1 MINAD
6 RASGLGVFVLG
17 LMLYFVVIP
26 GQIETVNEGWMRPN
40 SLPNVLALVLMAC
53 GLLLQLRATAHRI
66 ENPREMAMAALYFVV
81 LALGLAAISLL
92 GFTYAAPILA
102 ASVMLLMGERRPIWL
117 GLGIFGTPLVI
128 WLVVEQALGRV
139 LP

>member
-26 GQIETVNEGWMRPN
+26 EQIETVDEGWMRPN
-40 SLPNVLALVLMAC
+40 SLPNVLALVLMGC

-102 ASVMLLMGERRPIWL
+102 AAVMLLMGERRPIWL

-128 WLVVEQALGRV
+128 WLVVEQAPGRV

>member
-26 GQIETVNEGWMRPN
+26 GQIETVDEGWMRPN

-66 ENPREMAMAALYFVV
+66 ENPRKMAMAALYFVV
-81 LALGLAAISLL
+81 LALGLAAISLV
-92 GFTYAAPILA
+92 GFTLSAPILA
-102 ASVMLLMGERRPIWL
+102 AAVMLLMGERRPIWL
-117 GLGIFGTPLVI
+117 GFGIIGTPFVI